1 MTSNLITC
9 PKCAGAA
16 KIHGFSHVEHGR
28 CFRCNG
34 SGQVEAAPP
43 SDRVAVSVGPDG
55 ARYKILTQ
63 EQAGAFLAAGNYAVG
78 HDCILT
84 IKAGPGGRFELM
96 AELSEEGEKICGG
109 TLWFAGRPGAWR
121 VEAISDSL
129 RHRFTKTKA
138 GALLDQICRA

>member
-1 MTSNLITC
+1 MTTITC

-34 SGQVEAAPP
+34 SGQVKASPP
-43 SDRVAVSVGPDG
+43 SDRVTVSVGPDG
-55 ARYKILTQ
+55 ARYKRLSP

-84 IKAGPGGRFELM
+84 IKAGPGGGRFELM

-109 TLWFAGRPGAWR
+109 TLWFTGRPGAWR
-121 VEAISDSL
+121 VESISDSL

-138 GALLDQICRA
+138 GALLNQICKA

>member
-9 PKCAGAA
+9 PRCEGRKTLDQ
-16 KIHGFSHVEHGR
+16 FLRVEYGR
-28 CFRCNG
+28 CFRCGG
-34 SGQVEAAPP
+34 SGQVKAAPP
-43 SDRVAVSVGPDG
+43 SDRAAVSVGPDG

-121 VEAISDSL
+121 V
-129 RHRFTKTKA
+129 
-138 GALLDQICRA
+138 